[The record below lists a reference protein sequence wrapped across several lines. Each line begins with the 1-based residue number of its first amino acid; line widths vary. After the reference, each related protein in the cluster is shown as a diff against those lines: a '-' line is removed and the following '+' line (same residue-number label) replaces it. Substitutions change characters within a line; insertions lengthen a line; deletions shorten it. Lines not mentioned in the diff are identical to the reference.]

1 MADTLPQFEAKLG
14 QVAAKL
20 SGGALRQITVRVA
33 TKSKA
38 NAIGAISPDTLSHW
52 GRSGKGYHVKAR
64 YEVKSNTTA
73 VIQPTVVPLAAL
85 LEKGSG
91 TTWKA
96 PKRRGSG
103 RRKKDSVGSY
113 TRAKVP
119 ARHAWSK
126 AQAKVVA
133 EVPPLVHKEVRRV
146 LGEVF

>member
-1 MADTLPQFEAKLG
+1 MAQFRAKLDKL
-14 QVAAKL
+14 AAKL
-20 SGGALRQITVRVA
+20 DGSSLRQITTRVA

-38 NAIGAISPDTLSHW
+38 NAIGAIEPNTLSHW
-52 GRSGKGYHVKAR
+52 GKGGKGYHVQAR

-96 PKRRGSG
+96 PKRRGSA
-103 RRKKDSVGSY
+103 RRKKGSVGSY

-119 ARHAWSK
+119 ARHAWTK
-126 AQAKVVA
+126 AQEKVIA